1 MSHPPPIVLSFAPTD
16 ATGGTGLQADLL
28 TLAAMGCHPLTVA
41 TAVSV
46 RDTAGIDDFA
56 PLDSDI
62 VGDQARLVLEDMAV
76 SAFKVGMVGSIDN
89 AAAIAAILAD
99 YPEVPVVL
107 DPALAEGAGEDFDAE
122 QFAGGVRD
130 ILVPL
135 ATVVIANA
143 GEARRLAAS
152 EDDDDEPS
160 LDESASRLLAA
171 GADYVLVTG
180 AGDDPQAVLNT
191 LYGEKGVVRSDSWE
205 RLPGTF
211 HGAGATLSA
220 AVAAAI
226 ANGLEVPEAVREAQE
241 YAWQS
246 LAEAFRPGMG
256 HHVPDRFFWARELDE
271 GEGEA

>member
-1 MSHPPPIVLSFAPTD
+1 MSHPPPTVLAFAPTD
-16 ATGGTGLQADLL
+16 PTGGTGLQADLL
-28 TLAAMGCHPLTVA
+28 TLAAMGCHPLTVV

-46 RDTAGIDDFA
+46 RDTAAIDDFM
-56 PLDSDI
+56 PLDSDL

-107 DPALAEGAGEDFDAE
+107 DPALAEGAGDGFDAE
-122 QFAGGVRD
+122 QFAGALRD
-130 ILVPL
+130 LLVPL

-143 GEARRLAAS
+143 GEACRLAAS
-152 EDDDDEPS
+152 DDDEDEPD
-160 LDESASRLLAA
+160 LAESAARLLAA

-180 AGDDPQAVLNT
+180 AGDDPQKILNT
-191 LYGEKGVVRSDSWE
+191 LYGDSGVVRSDSWE

-211 HGAGATLSA
+211 HGAGATLAA

-256 HHVPDRFFWARELDE
+256 HRMPDRFFWARELDE
-271 GEGEA
+271 GEEEA

>member
-1 MSHPPPIVLSFAPTD
+1 MSHPPPLVLSFAPTD
-16 ATGGTGLQADLL
+16 ATGGSGLQADLL

-46 RDTAGIDDFA
+46 RDSAGIDDFM
-56 PLDSDI
+56 PLDSEL

-76 SAFKVGMVGSIDN
+76 SAFKVGMVGTIDN
-89 AAAIAAILAD
+89 AAAIAAILSD

-107 DPALAEGAGEDFDAE
+107 DPALAEGAGESFDAE

-130 ILVPL
+130 LLVPL

-143 GEARRLAAS
+143 GEARRLAATEED
-152 EDDDDEPS
+152 EDDPGLE
-160 LDESASRLLAA
+160 ESAGRLLAA

-180 AGDDPQAVLNT
+180 AGDEPQAILNT
-191 LYGEKGVVRSDSWE
+191 LYGEKGVVRSDTWE

-226 ANGLEVPEAVREAQE
+226 ANGLDVPEAVREAQE
-241 YAWQS
+241 YVWQS
-246 LAEAFRPGMG
+246 LSEAFRPGMG
-256 HHVPDRFFWARELDE
+256 HRLPDRFFWARELEE
-271 GEGEA
+271 GEDAA

>member
-16 ATGGTGLQADLL
+16 ATGGSGLQADLL

-46 RDTAGIDDFA
+46 RDSAGIDDFM
-56 PLDSDI
+56 PLDPEL
-62 VGDQARLVLEDMAV
+62 VGDQARLVLEDMAI
-76 SAFKVGMVGSIDN
+76 STFKVGMVGTIEN
-89 AAAIAAILAD
+89 AAAIAAILSD

-107 DPALAEGAGEDFDAE
+107 DPALAEGAGEAFDAE

-130 ILVPL
+130 LLVPL

-143 GEARRLAAS
+143 GEARRLAAT
-152 EDDDDEPS
+152 EDDDEEPD
-160 LDESASRLLAA
+160 LEESAGRLLAA

-191 LYGEKGVVRSDSWE
+191 LYGEKGVVRSDTWE

-226 ANGLEVPEAVREAQE
+226 ANGLDVPEAVREAQE
-241 YAWQS
+241 YVWQS
-246 LAEAFRPGMG
+246 LSEAFRPGMG
-256 HHVPDRFFWARELDE
+256 HRLPDRFFWARELEE
-271 GEGEA
+271 GEDAA